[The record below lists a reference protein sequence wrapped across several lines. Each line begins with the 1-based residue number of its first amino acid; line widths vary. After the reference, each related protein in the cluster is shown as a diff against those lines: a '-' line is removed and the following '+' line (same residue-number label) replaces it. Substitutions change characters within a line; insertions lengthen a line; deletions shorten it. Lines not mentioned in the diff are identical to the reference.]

1 MDAQK
6 LRTALN
12 GTVVTGDSYSR
23 SSRSNIQVRSKG
35 GKLGRLLRF
44 NK

>member
-23 SSRSNIQVRSKG
+23 SNIQVRSKG

>member
-12 GTVVTGDSYSR
+12 GTVVTSDVHSR
-23 SSRSNIQVRSKG
+23 TNIHTGSKR
-35 GKLGRLLRF
+35 GKWAQLLRF
-44 NK
+44 NR

>member
-12 GTVVTGDSYSR
+12 GTVVTSDAYSR
-23 SSRSNIQVRSKG
+23 SNLQIGSKS
-35 GKLGRLLRF
+35 GKWDRLLRF